1 MPRISIFYGI
11 TIAMYF
17 DESHHGVA
25 YFHAAYAEHRAS
37 FSLEGKVI
45 AGSLPRRAA
54 ALVAEWAQ
62 LHRDELVMNWKRAR
76 QGEPLVGVAPL
87 P

>member
-1 MPRISIFYGI
+1 MPRISTFYGI

-25 YFHAAYAEHRAS
+25 HFHAAYAEHRAS
-37 FSLEGKVI
+37 FSLDGQVI
-45 AGSLPRRAA
+45 AGRLPRRAA